1 MTDIIL
7 RDCGR
12 VGWLPI
18 IERDSKEIFRGEHQ
32 AYAHEALES
41 AERFIDERG
50 LDGEA

>member
-18 IERDSKEIFRGEHQ
+18 IERDGKEIYRGEHQ
-32 AYAHEALES
+32 DSAHRAMMM
-41 AERFIDERG
+41 AEEWLDEQG
-50 LDGEA
+50 